1 MTNCQST
8 LNNILAETQDVLN
21 MLYGSDDEDEDM
33 FEDFIDDEEIEN
45 ITAPHYRSTNAYYT
59 HQDRIDSHIY
69 KTYLSPE
76 AIQKGVQ
83 DKSTYLGKK
92 FRQKYRTPYNFFL
105 QIVVDIRANP
115 DPRTTATER
124 KARTT
129 SARPL

>member
-21 MLYGSDDEDEDM
+21 MLYGSDDEDEAM
-33 FEDFIDDEEIEN
+33 FEDFIDDKEIES

-76 AIQKGVQ
+76 ATKKGVQ
-83 DKSTYLGKK
+83 DKSSYLGKK
-92 FRQKYRTPYNFFL
+92 FARNSGHHTKSFYRLLWTSGL
-105 QIVVDIRANP
+105 MV
-115 DPRTTATER
+115 TR
-124 KARTT
+124 KR
-129 SARPL
+129 S